1 MGIKTGGGRCH
12 EINGDR
18 FAGVV
23 RLGRTDVVLHAID
36 EFLVCRTKV
45 GSTRIRCVIT
55 ISRRRWSGMKIR
67 WTGKA
72 LPDDSGT
79 NGLAV
84 LLDQLTIGLLRKE
97 KLCETGHYERIHK
110 AEQYGGCDC
119 HQHGCN

>member
-1 MGIKTGGGRCH
+1 
-12 EINGDR
+12 
-18 FAGVV
+18 
-23 RLGRTDVVLHAID
+23 
-36 EFLVCRTKV
+36 
-45 GSTRIRCVIT
+45 
-55 ISRRRWSGMKIR
+55 MKIR

-119 HQHGCN
+119 HQHSSQQIFLHGKPSYTSPARVMNMSISLIPMKGITTPPAP